1 MDRILTVQLSGKV
14 INQDSRHLLRTGG
27 QNVLRR
33 LAGRLCLRRDRCVED
48 GYGPKSKTKRY
59 AESYDTEV
67 PMTVLFLEHED
78 VNTIS

>member
-1 MDRILTVQLSGKV
+1 MHKDEIF
-14 INQDSRHLLRTGG
+14 NQDSRHLLRTGS
-27 QNVLRR
+27 QNVSKRPADRLR
-33 LAGRLCLRRDRCVED
+33 LRRDRCVED
-48 GYGPKSKTKRY
+48 GCGPKSKTKRY